1 MIWDYFEK
9 AFVINLDSRTD
20 RLEQITSR
28 LDTLGIEFE
37 RFSAIRPE
45 DRNGF
50 SNVGYFG
57 ATLSH
62 LQLWREIYERGYE
75 TALIFEDDAV
85 FRDDTNTIM
94 KAALS
99 QLGDIDWQMIYLGA
113 LPYELGKRL
122 ASKLRVMIRGC
133 HLHAYGV
140 CREHLQKLIQCG
152 DEALAQKEVL
162 DVVLSKAKAEITKIL
177 IQPVVAVQAVSP
189 SDTGGADDRL
199 GEYFSYFSAKEFLAN
214 CRELE

>member
-9 AFVINLDSRTD
+9 AFVINLDSRPD

-28 LDTLGIEFE
+28 LDALGIEFE

-50 SNVGYFG
+50 ANVGYYG

-75 TALIFEDDAV
+75 TALIFEDDAI

-94 KAALS
+94 KTALS
-99 QLGDIDWQMIYLGA
+99 QLGDIDWELIYLGA
-113 LPYELGKRL
+113 VPYKLGKRL
-122 ASKLRVMIRGC
+122 ASNIRVMIRGC

-140 CREHLQKLIQCG
+140 RREHLQKLIQCG
-152 DEALAQKEVL
+152 DEALIRRKVV
-162 DVVLSKAKAEITKIL
+162 DVAVSEFGITRML
-177 IQPVVAVQAVSP
+177 VQPVVAVQAVSP
-189 SDTGGADDRL
+189 SDTGGADNRL
-199 GEYFSYFSAKEFLAN
+199 DEYFSYFSAKEFLAN
-214 CRELE
+214 CQELA